1 MRSSALV
8 LAFLICACS
17 AKEKANGT
25 ADSAALSQ
33 VAPSAAESDPDRS
46 TAGGG
51 VPAGYTGRTDRP
63 NTAITDARYVAADHG
78 WDITTGP
85 AHIVYS
91 ANDLASGTYT
101 VSSTIEQLQ
110 KPTHPEAFG
119 VFIGGSNLD
128 KPNQAY
134 TYFLVRG
141 SGEVLVKVRDGD
153 STRDVVKWKAAPDVP
168 KEDAS
173 GRATYKLDV
182 QVTADA
188 VKLMVNGKQAASV
201 SKAGLPTDGI
211 AGLRINHNLHVRA
224 TPVTITHP

>member
-1 MRSSALV
+1 
-8 LAFLICACS
+8 
-17 AKEKANGT
+17 
-25 ADSAALSQ
+25 
-33 VAPSAAESDPDRS
+33 
-46 TAGGG
+46 
-51 VPAGYTGRTDRP
+51 
-63 NTAITDARYVAADHG
+63 
-78 WDITTGP
+78 
-85 AHIVYS
+85 
-91 ANDLASGTYT
+91 
-101 VSSTIEQLQ
+101 
-110 KPTHPEAFG
+110 

-128 KPNQAY
+128 KPDQAY